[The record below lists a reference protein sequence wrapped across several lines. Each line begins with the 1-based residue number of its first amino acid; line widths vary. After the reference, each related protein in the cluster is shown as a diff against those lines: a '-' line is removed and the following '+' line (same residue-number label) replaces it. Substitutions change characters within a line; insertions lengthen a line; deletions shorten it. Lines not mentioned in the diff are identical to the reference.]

1 MKKKFQNII
10 VSRVLRPQY
19 CMIRTLSSAVN
30 RFRTDAN
37 RDCANT
43 PITSAYKSAKIC
55 TLAAFGLD

>member
-1 MKKKFQNII
+1 
-10 VSRVLRPQY
+10 
-19 CMIRTLSSAVN
+19 MILTLSSAVK

-55 TLAAFGLD
+55 TLAAFGFDWNLE